1 LSCEIEDG
9 ILLFMPTFNTKKVLW
24 IFIGILIL
32 RAIFALTIGFVDDD
46 AYHWSWTQQLDWSY
60 FDHPGMIA
68 WLEALT
74 TSLFGH
80 NQLGIRLPSFI
91 CFSVVVFLTWKFVKD
106 LFDPWA
112 ATFTAGMIL
121 FAPLWGFGGFVSSPE
136 PPFMLLWVLAAWA
149 FWQGVREDDKQ
160 WSVKKTWLWL
170 GVIMGIGF
178 NTKFPMVLL
187 APGFGLYLLTTP
199 SRRRQLLTPWPWLG
213 IVIATLFLAPVLYWN
228 LKYDWPSFRFQ
239 FHDRHTGGGFD
250 PKRWL
255 GFWGM
260 QIGLLSPGIYFS
272 LVLAFIASI
281 QKFRDPRWRL
291 LFCLSI
297 PSVLIFYPQPLW
309 ADFKP
314 HWMGPAYFILAFGMG
329 ALWSQGWQW
338 GSKQLIRPFSKKMLW
353 SCVGFL
359 IPMNIL
365 IYAPAFYPWVPKLV
379 RAVAPNAK
387 WEPKNDVSNELFG
400 WPEAGQELLKW
411 QNEIEQQTGRRPFVA
426 GHRYEM
432 TAQIWKATMQKTYML
447 SRTVSH
453 YTVMTPETELQ
464 SMYGQDA
471 LMIANDKYELNP
483 QEFAKFDSC
492 EEREFKF
499 YRADE
504 LSRIFKLYWCKN
516 FQGIL
521 K

>member
-1 LSCEIEDG
+1 
-9 ILLFMPTFNTKKVLW
+9 MPTFNTKKVLW

-32 RAIFALTIGFVDDD
+32 RAIFALSIGFVDDD

-68 WLEALT
+68 WLEYVT
-74 TSLFGH
+74 TSIFGH

-91 CFSVVVFLTWKFVKD
+91 CFSFVVWVTWKIVKD

-112 ATFTAGMIL
+112 ATFTAAMVL

-136 PPFMLLWVLAAWA
+136 PPFMLLWLLATWV
-149 FWQGVREDDKQ
+149 FWQGVREDGKQ

-170 GVIMGIGF
+170 GVIMGVGF
-178 NTKFPMVLL
+178 NTKFPMVLI

-199 SRRRQLLTPWPWLG
+199 SRRRQLLTPWPWIG
-213 IVIATLFLAPVLYWN
+213 IVIATIALAPVIYWN
-228 LKYDWPSFRFQ
+228 LKYDWPSFKFQ
-239 FHDRHTGGGFD
+239 FRDRHTGGSFD

-255 GFWGM
+255 GFFGM
-260 QIGLLSPGIYFS
+260 QIGLLSPGVYFS
-272 LVLAFIASI
+272 IMTAFVASM
-281 QKFRDPRWRL
+281 QKFREPRWRL
-291 LFCLSI
+291 LFCLSL
-297 PSVLIFYPQPLW
+297 PSFLIFYPQPLW

-329 ALWSQGWQW
+329 GLWSQGWQW
-338 GSKQLIRPFSKKMLW
+338 GSKRLIKPHSRKMLW

-359 IPMNIL
+359 IPMNFL
-365 IYAPAFYPWVPKLV
+365 IYAPAFDPWVPKVV

-387 WEPKNDVSNELFG
+387 WDPKNDVSNELFG
-400 WPEAGQELLKW
+400 WPEAGQEALKW
-411 QNEIEQQTGRRPFVA
+411 QSEIERQAGHKPFMA

-432 TAQIWKATMQKTYML
+432 TAQIWKATMQRTYML

-453 YTVMTPETELQ
+453 YTVTTPEAELQ

-471 LMIANDKYELNP
+471 LMIANDKYELDP
-483 QEFAKFDSC
+483 KEFAKFDSC

-499 YRADE
+499 YRRDE

-521 K
+521 R